1 MFPLHLT
8 AMSTTYSLRVKTGEK
23 KHAGTDANVFAIL
36 YGEKDDTGS
45 VSLDPPPSAQRDF
58 QTAPFK
64 TCYCHKHLS
73 WSVEGSVMKARSP

>member
-36 YGEKDDTGS
+36 YGERDDTGS
-45 VSLDPPPSAQRDF
+45 VSLDRPSV
-58 QTAPFK
+58 
-64 TCYCHKHLS
+64 S
-73 WSVEGSVMKARSP
+73 MK